1 MLPHSSRMGS
11 LSFPWTEICSLC
23 SQQEHAFASASIRKK
38 KKKKHKCICWKHR
51 EVLCCGTWW
60 PGANV
65 YNPLGGKGRVK
76 GSGRQALKVF
86 AVAAGDLRL
95 RSQSSSQV
103 NPLDTVCAGAAQRK
117 YLSLEDTALRH
128 IGFWFWLKQLRNA
141 GLTSMHA
148 SSLLS
153 DPQHV
158 GAMGSGF
165 WRGLCSTKWKF
176 PASGDG
182 LKLTNQGIVKHEH
195 IWSPGEKEASNLCRN
210 ALFPAS
216 QWEGAARRVG
226 LPIGISRREE
236 WCLKLKTC

>member
-1 MLPHSSRMGS
+1 MGS
-11 LSFPWTEICSLC
+11 LSFLWTETCSPPLPARTRLC
-23 SQQEHAFASASIRKK
+23 FSFHLK

-128 IGFWFWLKQLRNA
+128 IGFWFWLKQLRNTE
-141 GLTSMHA
+141 LTSMHSA
-148 SSLLS
+148 RYRTHSMLGLWGLGSDVGCVLQSESFQLQATDSSL
-153 DPQHV
+153 QT
-158 GAMGSGF
+158 G
-165 WRGLCSTKWKF
+165 GLWNMSIF
-176 PASGDG
+176 
-182 LKLTNQGIVKHEH
+182 
-195 IWSPGEKEASNLCRN
+195 
-210 ALFPAS
+210 
-216 QWEGAARRVG
+216 G
-226 LPIGISRREE
+226 LPGRRKHPIYAEMLFSQQANERARLGE
-236 WCLKLKTC
+236 WGFL